1 MLIREKLIGGWRKY
15 RNPSLS
21 LNKTSHVATLTC
33 KNQNKP
39 LASDIGCS
47 FKFLLKVGL
56 EESIVNAPF
65 VPLQNKNRNNANS
78 EVRFK
83 QLIRDL

>member
-15 RNPSLS
+15 RTPSLS
-21 LNKTSHVATLTC
+21 LSKTHLEKSEQTS
-33 KNQNKP
+33 
-39 LASDIGCS
+39 ASDIGCS
-47 FKFLLKVGL
+47 FKCILKVGL
-56 EESIVNAPF
+56 EESIVNASL
-65 VPLQNKNRNNANS
+65 VPLQNKNTNS